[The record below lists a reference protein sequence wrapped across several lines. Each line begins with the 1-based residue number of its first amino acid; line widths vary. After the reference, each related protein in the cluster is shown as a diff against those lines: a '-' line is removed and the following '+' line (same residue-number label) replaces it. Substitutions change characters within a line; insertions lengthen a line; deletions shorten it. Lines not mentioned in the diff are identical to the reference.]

1 MSDTSAADKLLG
13 YEYQFY
19 YFLLTLLQMN
29 KNDVVGFE
37 VLEDVHVENDKS
49 LILCQLKHTTQTSTA
64 GQPKNLTTSDLDLWK
79 TLSLWVNIIKSKND
93 QKEFINNTQF
103 LFISNKLDNENND
116 FLNWKKTFDND
127 KNILIFIN
135 HLEKFKTKLEDK
147 NNEKHNDNVASER
160 DKKIDYIKNL
170 LSLDHDILQLFF
182 TKMLFKLGLDDIIG
196 KIKYDLEVRKMIRK
210 PRIDDLFNTL
220 TGAFKEDFFLK
231 TKDKKTVQYNWDK
244 YCLLASPLF
253 DKYKSERLIF
263 EKIKYNPNQ
272 EIKNR
277 IFAKQLAG
285 INFKESE
292 IYEADYNRVLME
304 TNLIKLYHD
313 GDVCSD
319 DLENLDDNAKEI
331 WKSEYD
337 LSYLDETSKTLTTAK
352 TLFHNTMRKEL
363 SLAGQK
369 IESVKAS
376 KGKFISLSDIP
387 TIGWQND
394 WEEKYS
400 NEE

>member
-1 MSDTSAADKLLG
+1 MNDTNAADKLLG

-19 YFLLTLLQMN
+19 YFLLKLLQME
-29 KNDVVGFE
+29 KQDIVGFE
-37 VLEDVHVENDKS
+37 VLEDVHIVNDNR
-49 LILCQLKHTTQTSTA
+49 LILCQLKHTTQTSKT
-64 GQPKNLTTSDLDLWK
+64 GQPKNLTTSDSDLWK
-79 TLSLWVNIIKSKND
+79 TLSLWVNIIKSKNN
-93 QKEFINNTQF
+93 QNEFINDTQF

-116 FLNWKKTFDND
+116 FLNWKKIFDND

-135 HLEKFKTKLEDK
+135 HLKSFKTKLDDK
-147 NNEKHNDNVASER
+147 NNEKQSDNVTSER
-160 DKKIDYIKNL
+160 DKKIDYINNL
-170 LSLDHDILQLFF
+170 LSLDHDILQRFF
-182 TKMLFKLGLDDIIG
+182 TNMQFKLGLDDIIG
-196 KIKYDLEVRKMIRK
+196 EIKDELEFRKVIPK
-210 PRIDDLFNTL
+210 SRINSLFNVL
-220 TGAFKEDFFLK
+220 TGVFKEDFFLK
-231 TKDKKTVQYNWDK
+231 TKKKEIVQYDWDK
-244 YCLLASPLF
+244 YHLLAGAYLNKF
-253 DKYKSERLIF
+253 KSERFIF
-263 EKIKYNPNQ
+263 EKIEHRPTQ

-285 INFKESE
+285 INFKDSE

-304 TNLIKLYHD
+304 TNLKKLYQD

-331 WKSEYD
+331 WRSEYD
-337 LSYLDETSKTLTTAK
+337 LKYLEESNKTLITAK
-352 TLFHNTMRKEL
+352 ILFYTTMTKEL

-387 TIGWQND
+387 EIGWRHD